1 MRRLLFLRH
10 GQYDEEDSTKGA
22 LTPLGIRQARA
33 TARALQAEPLDV
45 IHVSTLLRAR
55 QTAAI
60 VAEVF
65 PHLTPRAS
73 SLFCEAIPTKLPKRL
88 SHHLEPGQVARDRV
102 RVTKAATKLFRP
114 SRATQTELVV
124 CHGNIIRYL
133 FCLSLGV
140 KPETWIRLH
149 SHHCGLSEIVVF
161 PNGQLRGV
169 RYNDLGHLPHGLRTM
184 SGKVSAGAQRSTART
199 PGRPT

>member
-1 MRRLLFLRH
+1 MEMRRLLFLRH
-10 GQYDEEDSTKGA
+10 GQYDEDGSGA
-22 LTPLGIRQARA
+22 LTPLGMRQARV
-33 TARALQAEPLDV
+33 TARALLAEDLDL

-60 VAEVF
+60 VVEVF
-65 PHLTPRAS
+65 PHLAPRAS
-73 SLFCEAIPTKLPKRL
+73 SLLCEAIPTKLPKRL
-88 SHHLEPGQVARDRV
+88 AHLVDSGRVAKDRARVAR
-102 RVTKAATKLFRP
+102 AAKRLFKP
-114 SRATQTELVV
+114 SKHPRTELVV

-140 KPETWIRLH
+140 KPEAWIRLH
-149 SHHCGLSEIVVF
+149 THHCGLTEIVVL

-184 SGKVSAGAQRSTART
+184 SGKASA
-199 PGRPT
+199 RPSAVPAVGPTSA

>member
-1 MRRLLFLRH
+1 M
-10 GQYDEEDSTKGA
+10 
-22 LTPLGIRQARA
+22 
-33 TARALQAEPLDV
+33 
-45 IHVSTLLRAR
+45 LRAK

-60 VAEVF
+60 IGEVF

-73 SLFCEAIPTKLPKRL
+73 SLLCEAIPTKLPRRL
-88 SHHLEPGQVARDRV
+88 AHHAEPGQIAQDRV
-102 RVTKAATKLFRP
+102 RVAKAAKRLFRP
-114 SRATQTELVV
+114 SKTTRTELVV

-149 SHHCGLSEIVVF
+149 THHCGLTEIVVL

-169 RYNDLGHLPHGLRTM
+169 RYNDLGHLPHALRTM
-184 SGKVSAGAQRSTART
+184 SGKVSQR
-199 PGRPT
+199 GVGPT